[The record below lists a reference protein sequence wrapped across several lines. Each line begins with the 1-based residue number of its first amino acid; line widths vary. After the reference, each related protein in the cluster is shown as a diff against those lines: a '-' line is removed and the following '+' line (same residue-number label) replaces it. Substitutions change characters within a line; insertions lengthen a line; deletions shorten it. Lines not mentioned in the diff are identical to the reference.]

1 MRFQQATQKPTR
13 YMITKAKELIARN
26 VTEADYVAKYRR
38 GFKTAARKAYRIA
51 AKEQR

>member
-1 MRFQQATQKPTR
+1 MRFQKPTQEPTR
-13 YMITKAKELIARN
+13 YMVEKAKELIARN